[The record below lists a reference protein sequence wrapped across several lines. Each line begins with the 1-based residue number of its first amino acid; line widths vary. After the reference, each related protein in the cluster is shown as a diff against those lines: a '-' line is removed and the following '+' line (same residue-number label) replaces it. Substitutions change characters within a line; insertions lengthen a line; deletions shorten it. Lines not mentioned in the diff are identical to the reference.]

1 MNTLQK
7 EFQKEIEKNPYY
19 QDNDH
24 ELVVITV
31 EETENTRI
39 TLELY
44 LPDGFNESPGFDTF
58 GKTWE
63 RVWYSNKAGDWSWEE
78 VDPEITFAS
87 LTKQQQQK
95 AKEIWKN
102 L

>member
-19 QDNDH
+19 QDNAH

-31 EETENTRI
+31 EETENTKI

-44 LPDGFNESPGFDTF
+44 LPDGFEESSDTF
-58 GKTWE
+58 GATWE
-63 RVWYSNKAGDWSWEE
+63 KVWYGNMPGDWNWEE

>member
-7 EFQKEIEKNPYY
+7 EFQKEIEKNLYY
-19 QDNDH
+19 QDNAH

-44 LPDGFNESPGFDTF
+44 LPDGFEESGDTF
-58 GKTWE
+58 GATWE
-63 RVWYSNKAGDWSWEE
+63 KVWYSNMAGDWNWEE

-95 AKEIWKN
+95 AKEIWRK